1 MAPLKRRSAA
11 TWDVARL
18 HGLMLALDAALNSYI
33 AQCYEAAD
41 RSPQYR
47 AFWEAEAAAAETQK
61 DAALHK
67 VQMWIDYAGGKS
79 PELMR

>member
-1 MAPLKRRSAA
+1 MARRPAA
-11 TWDVARL
+11 IWDASRL
-18 HGLMLALDAALNSYI
+18 HALLRELDAAMNAYI

-41 RSPQYR
+41 RSPECR
-47 AFWEAEAAAAETQK
+47 GFWEAEAAAAEAQK
-61 DAALHK
+61 SAALHK

>member
-1 MAPLKRRSAA
+1 
-11 TWDVARL
+11 
-18 HGLMLALDAALNSYI
+18 MLALDAALNSYI

-41 RSPQYR
+41 RCPQFR

-61 DAALHK
+61 AAVLHK
-67 VQMWIDYAGGKS
+67 VQMWIDYAGGKP